1 MQGCLS
7 VYCKEQQMKIPT
19 PGVTRDSMN
28 ERGGKYHLSGES
40 PEGGVGGRSE
50 IGGSRNVCE
59 GEWDGI
65 ERGESEGRE
74 VKKRDETRTY
84 IGGTWF

>member
-1 MQGCLS
+1 
-7 VYCKEQQMKIPT
+7 MKTPT
-19 PGVTRDSMN
+19 PGVIRDSMN

>member
-7 VYCKEQQMKIPT
+7 VYCEEQRMKTPT
-19 PGVTRDSMN
+19 PGVIRDSMN